1 MEAYTILKLY
11 KTINRIF
18 YTVTIL
24 YLNQGRIKIYKVTG
38 KGVDRLYLRAVEQIQ
53 NLTDYVDTKVNR
65 RSMSGI
71 FFRQEI
77 LCEFRQII
85 SGTSSGSALFKVY
98 IIRCSQF
105 TALDIIFR
113 NPCLR
118 SHQRADLNME
128 LSAQL
133 LCTVK
138 HQLCICIGH
147 CCRLFAIAVKS
158 GFHDFNR
165 NRNMQVVMHAYIDR
179 IDIIAL

>member
-71 FFRQEI
+71 FSDRKS
-77 LCEFRQII
+77 CVN
-85 SGTSSGSALFKVY
+85 SGRSYPGRLLEVH
-98 IIRCSQF
+98 CSRF
-105 TALDIIFR
+105 T
-113 NPCLR
+113 
-118 SHQRADLNME
+118 
-128 LSAQL
+128 
-133 LCTVK
+133 
-138 HQLCICIGH
+138 
-147 CCRLFAIAVKS
+147 
-158 GFHDFNR
+158 
-165 NRNMQVVMHAYIDR
+165 
-179 IDIIAL
+179 